1 MTAHQV
7 LLFDLDGT
15 LTDPKVGITKSI
27 QYALT
32 QFGINETDLATLT
45 SFIGPP
51 LTESFHKH
59 YGLDAAQAVQAV
71 LFYREYFTNGGM
83 YENAV
88 YPGIVNLLTA
98 LAAQGKRLLV
108 ATSKPT
114 VFAEQILAHFRL
126 DTYFEQIIG
135 SNLDGTRTTKTEII
149 AYALAEMPTDI
160 RHTAIMIGDRKHD
173 ICGARDNGLPSI
185 AVGYGYGTLD
195 ELVAATPMYLVHTV
209 EQLAKLLQG
218 E

>member
-15 LTDPKVGITKSI
+15 LTDPKSGITKSI
-27 QYALT
+27 QYALA
-32 QFGINETDLATLT
+32 QFGIDETDLATLT

-51 LTESFHKH
+51 LTESFQKY
-59 YGLDAAQAVQAV
+59 YGFDAVQAEQAL

-83 YENAV
+83 YDNAV
-88 YPGIVNLLTA
+88 YPGIINLLTA
-98 LAAQGKRLLV
+98 LTAQEKRLLV

-114 VFAEQILAHFRL
+114 VFAEQILAHFQL

-149 AYALAEMPTDI
+149 AYTLATVPTI
-160 RHTAIMIGDRKHD
+160 ARSATIMIGDRKHD

-195 ELVAATPMYLVHTV
+195 ELVAATPTYLVPTV

>member
-15 LTDPKVGITKSI
+15 LTDPKSGITKSI
-27 QYALT
+27 QYALA
-32 QFGINETDLATLT
+32 QFDVDETDLATLT

-51 LTESFHKH
+51 LTESFQKY
-59 YGLDAAQAVQAV
+59 YGFDAVQAEQAL

-83 YENAV
+83 YDNAV
-88 YPGIVNLLTA
+88 YPGIINLLTA
-98 LAAQGKRLLV
+98 LTAQEKRLLV

-114 VFAEQILAHFRL
+114 VFAEQILAHFQL

-149 AYALAEMPTDI
+149 AYTLATVPTI
-160 RHTAIMIGDRKHD
+160 ARSATIMIGDRKHD

-195 ELVAATPMYLVHTV
+195 ELVAATPTYLVPTV